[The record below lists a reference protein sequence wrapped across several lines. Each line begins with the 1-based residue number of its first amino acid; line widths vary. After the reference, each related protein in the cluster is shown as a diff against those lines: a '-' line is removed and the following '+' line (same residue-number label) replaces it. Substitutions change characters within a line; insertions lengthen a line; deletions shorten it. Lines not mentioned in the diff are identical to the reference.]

1 MKSALSRRKFLMI
14 AASSGGALALAACA
28 AQPTPAPAPQQPAA
42 TAETKPTE
50 APPPP
55 TEAPAATPEPT
66 LAPPPAEATT
76 IELWVQE
83 VSIAPQ
89 KKVSADFMAKTPN
102 IKLNFVPTT
111 LADTTTKLL
120 ASIAAGSGA
129 PDLAFVQYN
138 DIVNFTLRGGEG
150 IADLAPMIADR
161 KDEWLAWC
169 LKIVTTDAGKIL
181 GIPTDVGIAANF
193 YSRDVF
199 DKAGIKSD
207 PESVKA
213 ATATWDDY
221 LVAAKKVKEVGSQW
235 ILANA
240 SELFE
245 VFRQQKGQA
254 YFDKS
259 GEPIV
264 NTEEFV
270 SAATYAQEFR
280 KAGLDANVSVWGNE
294 WGDMMVKR
302 VIGTYPYAAW
312 WDIILHA
319 YTPDSAG
326 SWGVAPLPGG
336 ANANF
341 GGSYYLIPD
350 QSTKK
355 EAAWAYAS
363 YAVGTLEGIEAYL
376 TGGAGLWLPGWK
388 KSYEL
393 PVFTNP
399 DPYYGGQEWLKIFTE
414 NADNVPDIY
423 LTVNDSVAAQA
434 VGEALASV
442 LDDGKDPQQ
451 AFDAAN
457 QQIKEMIG

>member
-1 MKSALSRRKFLMI
+1 MKSTLSRRAFLKI
-14 AASSGGALALAACA
+14 AVSSSGAMALAACA
-28 AQPTPAPAPQQPAA
+28 AQPPAA
-42 TAETKPTE
+42 PVAQEPAAEPAVAGPTE
-50 APPPP
+50 APP
-55 TEAPAATPEPT
+55 APT
-66 LAPPPAEATT
+66 LAAPSAEETVVEA
-76 IELWVQE
+76 WVQE
-83 VSIAPQ
+83 ASIPPQ
-89 KKVSADFMAKTPN
+89 KKVSEDFMAENPN
-102 IKLNFVPTT
+102 IKINFVPTT
-111 LADTTTKLL
+111 LADTATKLL
-120 ASIAAGSGA
+120 ASIAAGSGG
-129 PDLAFVQYN
+129 PDLAFVQYT

-150 IADLAPMIADR
+150 IADLGPMMAER

-169 LKIVTTDAGKIL
+169 LKIVTTDSGKIL

-199 DKAGIKSD
+199 EKAGIKSD
-207 PESVKA
+207 PESVAA

-221 LVAAKKVKEVGSQW
+221 LVAAEAVKNPGDQW

-245 VFRQQKGQA
+245 VFRQQQGQA

-264 NTEEFV
+264 NTEPFV
-270 SAATYAQEFR
+270 SAATYAQDFR
-280 KAGLDANVSVWGNE
+280 NAGLDANVSVWGNE

-341 GGSYYLIPD
+341 GGSYYLMPE
-350 QSTKK
+350 QSTEK

-388 KSYEL
+388 TAYDL
-393 PVFTNP
+393 PVFTSP
-399 DPYYGGQEWLKIFTE
+399 DPYYGGQAWLKIFTA
-414 NADNVPDIY
+414 NAENVPDIY
-423 LTVNDSVAAQA
+423 LTVNDSVARR
-434 VGEALASV
+434 
-442 LDDGKDPQQ
+442 PWP
-451 AFDAAN
+451 
-457 QQIKEMIG
+457 MR